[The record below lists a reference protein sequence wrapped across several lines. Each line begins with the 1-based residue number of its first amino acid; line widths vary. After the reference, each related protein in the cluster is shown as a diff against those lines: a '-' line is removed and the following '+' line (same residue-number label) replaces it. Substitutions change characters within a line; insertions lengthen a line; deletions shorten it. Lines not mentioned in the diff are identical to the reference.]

1 MGNLVSKWQRSLKLP
16 IKLES
21 VPVTCVWRVT
31 TVCDAAG
38 DAEQRGLAGGAGR
51 IRALGGGGRQG
62 DRHGGVEHKQVLGSI
77 VILVILVIIIIVI
90 IIIIIIIIIIVIIFS
105 FVGNIIGRQLTGD
118 FLVYGWGEAFMLLA
132 LILGTVSW

>member
-1 MGNLVSKWQRSLKLP
+1 M
-16 IKLES
+16 
-21 VPVTCVWRVT
+21 CH
-31 TVCDAAG
+31 AAG

-62 DRHGGVEHKQVLGSI
+62 HRHGGVEHKQVLGSI
-77 VILVILVIIIIVI
+77 VMVIIVIIIIIIVI
-90 IIIIIIIIIIVIIFS
+90 IIIVS

-132 LILGTVSW
+132 LILGTVAW

>member
-1 MGNLVSKWQRSLKLP
+1 M
-16 IKLES
+16 
-21 VPVTCVWRVT
+21 
-31 TVCDAAG
+31 CDAAG

-77 VILVILVIIIIVI
+77 VMV
-90 IIIIIIIIIIVIIFS
+90 IIIIIIIIVIIIVS

-132 LILGTVSW
+132 LILGTVAW

>member
-1 MGNLVSKWQRSLKLP
+1 M
-16 IKLES
+16 
-21 VPVTCVWRVT
+21 WRVT

-62 DRHGGVEHKQVLGSI
+62 HRHGGVEHKQVRGS
-77 VILVILVIIIIVI
+77 IVI
-90 IIIIIIIIIIVIIFS
+90 IIIIVFIIIIIIIGS

-132 LILGTVSW
+132 LILGTVAW

>member
-1 MGNLVSKWQRSLKLP
+1 M
-16 IKLES
+16 
-21 VPVTCVWRVT
+21 
-31 TVCDAAG
+31 CDAAG

-62 DRHGGVEHKQVLGSI
+62 HRHGGVEHKQVLGSI
-77 VILVILVIIIIVI
+77 VMVI
-90 IIIIIIIIIIVIIFS
+90 IIIIIIIIIGS

-132 LILGTVSW
+132 LILGTVAW

>member
-1 MGNLVSKWQRSLKLP
+1 M
-16 IKLES
+16 
-21 VPVTCVWRVT
+21 
-31 TVCDAAG
+31 CDAAG

-62 DRHGGVEHKQVLGSI
+62 HRHGGVEHKQVRGSI
-77 VILVILVIIIIVI
+77 VILVI
-90 IIIIIIIIIIVIIFS
+90 IIIIIIIIVS

-132 LILGTVSW
+132 LILGTVL

>member
-1 MGNLVSKWQRSLKLP
+1 MCNV
-16 IKLES
+16 
-21 VPVTCVWRVT
+21 
-31 TVCDAAG
+31 AG

-62 DRHGGVEHKQVLGSI
+62 HRHGGVEHQQVRGSI
-77 VILVILVIIIIVI
+77 VMV
-90 IIIIIIIIIIVIIFS
+90 IIIIIIVIIIVIIIGS

-132 LILGTVSW
+132 LILGTVWW

>member
-1 MGNLVSKWQRSLKLP
+1 M
-16 IKLES
+16 
-21 VPVTCVWRVT
+21 TCVWRVT

-62 DRHGGVEHKQVLGSI
+62 HRHGGVEHKQVLGSI
-77 VILVILVIIIIVI
+77 VMVI
-90 IIIIIIIIIIVIIFS
+90 IIIIIIIGS

-132 LILGTVSW
+132 LILGTVAW

>member
-1 MGNLVSKWQRSLKLP
+1 MGNLVSKWQRSLKPP
-16 IKLES
+16 IKLKS
-21 VPVTCVWRVT
+21 VPVTCVWRVP
-31 TVCDAAG
+31 TVCHAAG

-62 DRHGGVEHKQVLGSI
+62 HRHGGVEHKQVRGSI
-77 VILVILVIIIIVI
+77 VMVIIIIVI
-90 IIIIIIIIIIVIIFS
+90 IIAIIIIIIIIGS

>member
-1 MGNLVSKWQRSLKLP
+1 MCNV
-16 IKLES
+16 
-21 VPVTCVWRVT
+21 
-31 TVCDAAG
+31 AG

-62 DRHGGVEHKQVLGSI
+62 HRHGGVEHQQVLDSI
-77 VILVILVIIIIVI
+77 VMDILVIIIII
-90 IIIIIIIIIIVIIFS
+90 GS

-132 LILGTVSW
+132 LILGTVWW